1 LEFAEIS
8 RSGPSH
14 LDRSRRIASEKIMQ
28 FDNVQKLSKDN
39 VEAAMKSFGAISK
52 GVQTVAIEL
61 ADYAKRSFEQSTATV
76 EKLVGVRTLDKALE
90 IQTEFARTSYEG
102 LVAQASKL
110 GELYTNTAKEAYAPI
125 ETLVSKQPQ
134 TA

>member
-1 LEFAEIS
+1 
-8 RSGPSH
+8 
-14 LDRSRRIASEKIMQ
+14 MQ

-52 GVQTVAIEL
+52 GLQTVAVEL

-102 LVAQASKL
+102 LVAQASKI
-110 GELYTNTAKEAYAPI
+110 GELYKNTAKEAYAPI

>member
-1 LEFAEIS
+1 
-8 RSGPSH
+8 
-14 LDRSRRIASEKIMQ
+14 MQ

-39 VEAAMKSFGAISK
+39 VEAATKSFGAISK
-52 GVQTVAIEL
+52 GLQTVAVEL

-90 IQTEFARTSYEG
+90 IQTEFARASYEG
-102 LVAQASKL
+102 LVAQASKI
-110 GELYTNTAKEAYAPI
+110 GELYKNTAKEAYAPI